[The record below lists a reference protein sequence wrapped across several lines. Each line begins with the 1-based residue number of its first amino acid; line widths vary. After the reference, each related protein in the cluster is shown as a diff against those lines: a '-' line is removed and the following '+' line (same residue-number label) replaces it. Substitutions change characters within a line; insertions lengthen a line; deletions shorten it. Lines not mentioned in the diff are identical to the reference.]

1 MQIFSGSRFM
11 QVKQKALRPVYF
23 LIVGIWFFAF
33 SACDSKR
40 VYEENIDIPQ
50 YIWNLDFQ
58 PEFEVTVDDTAQH
71 YNIYVNVRHTTF
83 YPNSNLWILITTQFP
98 DGSKLEKRVNLDL
111 ADKEGKWYGD
121 CLGDIC
127 DARVQIQ
134 QNAFFNQPG
143 KYTFRFAQI
152 MRTDNLPLVMSVGL
166 RVEKAEV
173 KKS

>member
-1 MQIFSGSRFM
+1 MLQTFRGFHFM
-11 QVKQKALRPVYF
+11 QFKQNAIRSVCF
-23 LIVGIWFFAF
+23 LIFGICLFAF

-40 VYEENIDIPQ
+40 VYEENIDIPS
-50 YIWNLDFQ
+50 YNWNLDFK
-58 PEFEVTVDDTAQH
+58 PAFNVPIKDTSLL
-71 YNIYVNVRHTTF
+71 YNIFVNVRHTTY

-98 DGSKLEKRVNLDL
+98 DGNKLEKRVNLDL

-127 DARVQIQ
+127 DAQVQIQ

-143 KYTFRFAQI
+143 NYSFRFAQI

-166 RVEKAEV
+166 RVEKVSE
-173 KKS
+173 KK